1 VVRGRPA
8 PKQPLANTKPKRNAH
23 LPSVRDLRD
32 RIRSLK
38 STQQITKAMK
48 QVASA
53 RIRRAQMVQKQASPY
68 AEALGVM
75 LRDLMNAVGNVDHP
89 FMKPGKEGAP
99 AGVVLMTA
107 DKGLAGAFNSN
118 IIRAGEIYTRE
129 HGNVLYYPVGNKAR
143 SAAKRTRFETA
154 EAWSLSA
161 KQKLDTAQ
169 EVAAKVTDD
178 FIAGT
183 ISEIVLVSPKLVSM
197 MTQKPETRTLVPIVA
212 EKTKEEQPKGPRA
225 DVEFAPSPEA
235 VLTRLLPKYLEF
247 TIFSAM
253 LETDAAFYAAQ
264 LIAMTNATDNAG
276 KLLDDLTLAMNKARQ
291 ALITNDMLEIVGG
304 AEAQSG

>member
-1 VVRGRPA
+1 
-8 PKQPLANTKPKRNAH
+8 
-23 LPSVRDLRD
+23 
-32 RIRSLK
+32 
-38 STQQITKAMK
+38 MK

-53 RIRRAQMVQKQASPY
+53 KIRRAQMVQKQASPY

-75 LRDLMNAVGNVDHP
+75 LRDLMQAVGAVDHP

-99 AGVVLMTA
+99 VGVILMTA

-118 IIRAGEIYTRE
+118 IVRAAEIYTRE

-143 SAAKRTRFETA
+143 NAARRTRFETV
-154 EAWSLSA
+154 EAWGLSA
-161 KQKLDTAQ
+161 QEKLETAK

-178 FIAGT
+178 FTGGR
-183 ISEIVLVSPKLVSM
+183 ISEIVLVAPKLVSM

-212 EKTKEEQPKGPRA
+212 EKTDEGQAKGPRA
-225 DVEFAPSPEA
+225 EVEFAPSPEA

-291 ALITNDMLEIVGG
+291 ALITKEMLEIVGG
-304 AEAQSG
+304 AEAQAG